1 MSKENGVG
9 QSKMKEQKKRVIN
22 KQSGINLWSN
32 YITFRY
38 ATVATNSHE
47 RCYGCTALWGEKVFP
62 INGIQI
68 SKFIEKKTVHTFYYR
83 KYDTII
89 NEHLQPIGA
98 LDSNNYRIW
107 YTKCNGPLCV
117 INMRYQWR
125 MTNGV
130 VNEHSHC
137 IASGNKKGDVGYRGS
152 IWTFIFSFL
161 VADLRPIGMPFIVGK
176 YVTNTVFSALTADE
190 WVDE

>member
-1 MSKENGVG
+1 MRQLQQIRMNVAMVALHSGVKRCSQLTVYKFPNLSK
-9 QSKMKEQKKRVIN
+9 
-22 KQSGINLWSN
+22 
-32 YITFRY
+32 
-38 ATVATNSHE
+38 
-47 RCYGCTALWGEKVFP
+47 
-62 INGIQI
+62 
-68 SKFIEKKTVHTFYYR
+68 KKTVHTFYYR